1 MTIDNNILAHKHKI
15 LYFPKVLTFSPTQLK
30 ISSMGIKECVKLSE
44 QLKSCGSSGQ
54 FSAPL
59 TWSVTIYTSDFVKT
73 ESCRFFANSGL
84 LLRWPMNIKKKKII
98 ACRSVRSMT
107 DH

>member
-59 TWSVTIYTSDFVKT
+59 PWSVTIYTSDFVKT
-73 ESCRFFANSGL
+73 EPCRFFANSGL
-84 LLRWPMNIKKKKII
+84 LLRWPMNIKKKII
-98 ACRSVRSMT
+98 MACRSVRSMT